1 VYGVFDDLLIKGRLD
16 VSTGDND
23 SDNPQEA
30 GEQNIESDKKTE
42 ETSHWPK
49 KWVKP
54 FLIKQSKL
62 SQGSLE
68 TKPNSYCGHIKQDF
82 KL

>member
-1 VYGVFDDLLIKGRLD
+1 MYGVFDDLLIEGRLD

-49 KWVKP
+49 KWKNT
-54 FLIKQSKL
+54 IKSVI
-62 SQGSLE
+62 E
-68 TKPNSYCGHIKQDF
+68 TMF
-82 KL
+82 T